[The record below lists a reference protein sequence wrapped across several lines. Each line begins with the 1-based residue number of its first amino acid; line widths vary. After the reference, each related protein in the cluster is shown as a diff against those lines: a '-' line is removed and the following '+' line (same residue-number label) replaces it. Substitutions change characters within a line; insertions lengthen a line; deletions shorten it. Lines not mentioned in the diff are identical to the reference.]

1 MQCPIRVSQLCQAVL
16 REPMPR
22 LGQCQTEHRTSDTG
36 KVTSISKELTHKSLK
51 ALGKL
56 IDILET

>member
-16 REPMPR
+16 REPMP
-22 LGQCQTEHRTSDTG
+22 QTEHRTSDTG